1 MAKKRANGEGNIRKR
16 KDGRWE
22 GRYTAGY
29 DPKTGKRLIKNV
41 LGKTQAEVKEKLKR
55 ALEETNGL
63 DVSRAA
69 DEYTVASWLRT
80 WYELYAK
87 PNVRTATANR
97 YKLIIEQYT
106 VPRIGNIKLKKLTT
120 QHLQKLYKELLESG
134 RIHVGKG
141 QDNGLSTTTVHS
153 VHLMLHCALERAV
166 KERLISRNP
175 CEDCIVPK
183 PRKLDMKIL
192 TPEHM
197 KAYLEAADRRGLLPM
212 FYLELVSGLRKGEL
226 VALRWDDVDI
236 RQRTISVSKQYV
248 RNPDGS
254 LELTRPKTENS
265 VRLVSIPQTA
275 VDLLIQEHDKH
286 PDSPYLFPSPLTGEM
301 YHPDSVVN
309 LHKKILQDAGLE
321 HLRFHDLRHT
331 FATTALQNGVDVK
344 TVSAML
350 GHFDAGFTLRTYT
363 HATRQKQDEAAAT
376 MGSFMEQVR

>member
-236 RQRTISVSKQYV
+236 RQRTISVSKQSV

-265 VRLVSIPQTA
+265 VRLVSIPQAA
-275 VDLLIQEHDKH
+275 VELLIQEHDKH
-286 PDSPYLFPSPLTGEM
+286 PDAPICFSRPSLG
-301 YHPDSVVN
+301 
-309 LHKKILQDAGLE
+309 
-321 HLRFHDLRHT
+321 RC
-331 FATTALQNGVDVK
+331 TT
-344 TVSAML
+344 
-350 GHFDAGFTLRTYT
+350 RT
-363 HATRQKQDEAAAT
+363 A
-376 MGSFMEQVR
+376 